1 MAYIRAHDTTNRR
14 NGKPVKRYEVVFT
27 EPVRDEMGLPVPVDP
42 AKPTGRKKTR
52 DRQESFA
59 TREDAEARRDEL
71 NAARHHV
78 SAQSP
83 SEQRRLGD
91 QSLTVFA
98 HRYFESLQGTVKPRY
113 AKEVQAVYRRYVE
126 PELGHK
132 AVAAISAADLRRFRG
147 ALLSPRP
154 KRSYD
159 TRSAN
164 PARPDEMVTLART
177 TIKPAWECLQR
188 ILDLAV
194 VDGATPSNPMASVK
208 LPRNNGTANAAP
220 NEEPFSANPLTA
232 QQIGAV
238 AEHIRTELRR
248 PIDALAVTFAA
259 FTGVRAG
266 ELQGLNAGDLT
277 LPPTAGRDG
286 SVRVT
291 RTRRPVDGA
300 WETGTPKSH
309 KSRRTV
315 PVDGWLADDLRAYL
329 ANVHPHGDPERDDY
343 DADAPLFPGRYTR
356 AGAVAADVAP
366 QDPGAVY
373 RWDVP
378 LTCANVYRRCL
389 LPALAALKLP
399 HSRWHDLRHT
409 FAVMSLSA
417 GEHYM
422 QVSKWLGHASYV
434 TTLTVYADYIAEN
447 EGGKQAP
454 LTRPHAEPPQQQ
466 PTPPEASN
474 VVQLFGGRSG

>member
-1 MAYIRAHDTTNRR
+1 MAYIRAYETTQRR
-14 NGKPVKRYEVVFT
+14 NGKAVKRYEVVFT

-52 DRQESFA
+52 ARQESFA

-71 NAARHHV
+71 NAAKHHV
-78 SAQSP
+78 SAQTP

-159 TRSAN
+159 TCSAN
-164 PARPDEMVTLART
+164 PARPDAMVKLART

-194 VDGATPSNPMASVK
+194 VDGAIPSNPMASVK
-208 LPRNNGTANAAP
+208 LPRSNGAANAAP
-220 NEEPFSANPLTA
+220 DEEPFAAHPLTA

-259 FTGVRAG
+259 FTGLRAG
-266 ELQGLNAGDLT
+266 EIQGLNVGDLAIPQMT
-277 LPPTAGRDG
+277 GQNG
-286 SVRVT
+286 SVRVA
-291 RTRRPVDGA
+291 RTRRPVRGS
-300 WETGTPKSH
+300 WETGTPKSK

-315 PVDGWLADDLRAYL
+315 PVDGWLADDLRTYL
-329 ANVHPHGDPERDDY
+329 REVHPHGDELSVHY
-343 DADAPLFPGRYTR
+343 DPDAPLFPGRHTR
-356 AGAVAADVAP
+356 ASAVAVGIDVR
-366 QDPGAVY
+366 DPAAMY
-373 RWDVP
+373 RWDAP

-389 LPALAALKLP
+389 LPALAALRLP
-399 HSRWHDLRHT
+399 HSRWHDLRHA

-422 QVSKWLGHASYV
+422 QVSKWLGHASFV

-454 LTRPHAEPPQQQ
+454 LSRPLAERAA
-466 PTPPEASN
+466 TPGTSN
-474 VVQLFGGRSG
+474 VVLLFGRRSG